1 MHVVR
6 LRGAWTFV
14 TLRFTTAQN
23 AGFNLLAENF
33 LVNEK
38 EFGKLSLDQLKEL
51 VVDLA
56 DLKPQRKD
64 LTTRAKEDL
73 NGFLKESPGDFSWAD
88 YYSLTIV
95 EMVALMLYVGGLNE
109 ELHTALKKDD
119 PQQYLLDTF
128 KALEPSIRD
137 LGDGQDASEYVF
149 AALSI
154 ALLKSLES
162 IEIYGCSCNGLVQ
175 RVRSGD
181 DKALFDIVRLDH
193 SAVGNSEIASRIAKA
208 GLRQD
213 KKFFIKLSKAI
224 KGVPLKYTQAYG
236 PLRYLILTLY
246 EMGELSHLSTE
257 DLYQLFCIDLK
268 LYPTS
273 GSDPAR
279 SLKRL
284 VERWISENATRPGD
298 FMSSPS

>member
-1 MHVVR
+1 MK
-6 LRGAWTFV
+6 
-14 TLRFTTAQN
+14 
-23 AGFNLLAENF
+23 
-33 LVNEK
+33 EK

-64 LTTRAKEDL
+64 LTARAKEDL
-73 NGFLKESPGDFSWAD
+73 KGFLKESPRDFSWAD

-95 EMVALMLYVGGLNE
+95 EMVAFMLYVGGLNE
-109 ELHTALKKDD
+109 ELHTALKEED

-128 KALEPSIRD
+128 KVLEPDIRD
-137 LGDGQDASEYVF
+137 MGDGKEVSEYVF
-149 AALSI
+149 TALSI
-154 ALLKSLES
+154 ALLKSIES
-162 IEIYGCSCNGLVQ
+162 IEIYGCSLNGLLA
-175 RVRSGD
+175 RFRSGD
-181 DKALFDIVRLDH
+181 EKALFDIVKLDH

-208 GLRQD
+208 GLQQD
-213 KKFFIKLSKAI
+213 KQFFLRLSKAI
-224 KGVPLKYTQAYG
+224 KSTPLKYTQSHG
-236 PLRYLILTLY
+236 PLRYMILTLY
-246 EMGELSHLSTE
+246 EMGQLSHLSTE

-273 GSDPAR
+273 GADPAR